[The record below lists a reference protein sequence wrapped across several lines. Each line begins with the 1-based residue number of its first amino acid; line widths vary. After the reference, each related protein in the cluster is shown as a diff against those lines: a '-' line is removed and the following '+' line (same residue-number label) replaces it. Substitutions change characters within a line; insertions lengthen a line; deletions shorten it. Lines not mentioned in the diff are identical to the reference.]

1 MHNNKE
7 TLNYIKIVF
16 DYLIN
21 AFGSKSYGDDFDVEG
36 GFAFKSNQYTNE
48 GTFVLRV
55 TNINPDGSIKKN
67 NLDKFVNN
75 KELINDLKNYVLKE
89 NDILIVMVGGSLGK
103 VGKVTKEI
111 LPALLN
117 QNLWKINNAKK
128 INSDYLFY
136 LSLYLNEFKAS
147 IKTSSFGHFSRKKY
161 RDLEIPD
168 VKIEQSEL
176 IASFLNELCIK
187 KNIIDLDILNPI
199 RKILSRLIIF
209 DKNKLEISSEL
220 THQQNL
226 IKQLRQA
233 FLREAMQGKL
243 VKSTNT
249 KETGEQLLAKIKA
262 EKAQLIAEKKIKSG
276 KLQQA
281 EVLEGL
287 HFEIPEH
294 WVWCNLDD
302 ICFNITDGTHQTPI
316 YTTSGRMFL
325 SAQNVKPFRFIPE
338 KHKYV
343 SEEDYQIYI
352 RNRKPEKGDLLIG
365 RVGAGI
371 GETAVIDQDLDF
383 CIYVSVALVQPFK
396 EHVNS
401 DYLSQVFNSP
411 YGVRYSKGNISS
423 KGGSAGNFNLG
434 RIRSFKIPLPPLH
447 EQKQIVTKLEELMVF
462 CDSLEQS
469 IKESQGFNE
478 KLLQQV
484 LREALQ
490 GEKV

>member
-117 QNLWKINNAKK
+117 QNLWKINNAKN

-187 KNIIDLDILNPI
+187 KNIIDLDILIPI

-220 THQQNL
+220 THQTDL

-249 KETGEQLLAKIKA
+249 KETGLKLLAKIKA
-262 EKAQLIAEKKIKSG
+262 EKAQLITEKKLKKEKELAPIS
-276 KLQQA
+276 
-281 EVLEGL
+281 EDEIP
-287 HFEIPEH
+287 FEIPEN
-294 WVWCNLDD
+294 WAWCRLEEIFSVEKGLVGIQKAIEGEFPLVVTGEQRLTHNEFHFEGKAVIVPTVSSTGHGHASLKRIHYQEGKFAVGNILACIMPLIPEYFNMKFIYNYLDTYKEFFFVEKMKGAANVSLK
-302 ICFNITDGTHQTPI
+302 ISSIKETPI
-316 YTTSGRMFL
+316 PCIPIEI
-325 SAQNVKPFRFIPE
+325 QN
-338 KHKYV
+338 KY
-343 SEEDYQIYI
+343 
-352 RNRKPEKGDLLIG
+352 
-365 RVGAGI
+365 
-371 GETAVIDQDLDF
+371 
-383 CIYVSVALVQPFK
+383 
-396 EHVNS
+396 
-401 DYLSQVFNSP
+401 
-411 YGVRYSKGNISS
+411 
-423 KGGSAGNFNLG
+423 
-434 RIRSFKIPLPPLH
+434 
-447 EQKQIVTKLEELMVF
+447 EELIEF
-462 CDSLEQS
+462 CDGLEQS
-469 IKESQGFNE
+469 IKESQGYNE
-478 KLLQQV
+478 MMFQQV